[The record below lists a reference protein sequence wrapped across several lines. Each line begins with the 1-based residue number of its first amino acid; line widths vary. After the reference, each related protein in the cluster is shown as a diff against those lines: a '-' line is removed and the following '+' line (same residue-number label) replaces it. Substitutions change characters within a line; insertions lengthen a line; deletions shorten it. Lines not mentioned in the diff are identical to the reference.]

1 MHFRWKIRRRLELLG
16 ALRIMGETTRREAAK
31 QLREATKQR
40 REAAKQR
47 REATKQRREATK
59 QRREATKQRSN
70 EATKQRSNVGKQRSN
85 VVVVFFRKPCVIIS
99 THFQVNTM
107 FVSIF
112 AEIEMLYMLS
122 FLN

>member
-70 EATKQRSNVGKQRSN
+70 VGKQRSN